1 LIHVPRKLTSP
12 DEPGSFFAE
21 ASTLGWA
28 PGFFPEEIMYGRTR
42 MVRFSL
48 TDSGAIYGSVG
59 RGRRNINLIV
69 WND

>member
-21 ASTLGWA
+21 ASDLGWA

-42 MVRFSL
+42 MTRISL
-48 TDSGAIYGSVG
+48 SPNGAIYGSMG
-59 RGRRNINLIV
+59 LRRNINLIV